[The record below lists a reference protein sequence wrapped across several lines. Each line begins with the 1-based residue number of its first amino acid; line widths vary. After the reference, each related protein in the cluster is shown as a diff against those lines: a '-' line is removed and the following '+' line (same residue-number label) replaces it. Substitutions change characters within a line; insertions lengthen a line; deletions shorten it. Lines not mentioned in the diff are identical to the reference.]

1 MLSMLTS
8 KPTDPVGCDYGVL
21 AARIRQGDP
30 AGVEELHRFLSRG
43 VRFLVDR
50 KVPAS
55 QADGCVQVVFDR
67 VIGGLRSGALGE
79 SAWLV
84 EYVHAH
90 LETHIREIQGRRPPM
105 EKGPSPT
112 GQPPVTEEHRRIGED
127 LLRDLAP
134 GERQSLERFYAGG
147 DDDRQTRRELG
158 MPAAEFRALR
168 ARVRGRFRKLCRHDP
183 PAV

>member
-1 MLSMLTS
+1 MGKGSS
-8 KPTDPVGCDYGVL
+8 
-21 AARIRQGDP
+21 AA
-30 AGVEELHRFLSRG
+30 
-43 VRFLVDR
+43 
-50 KVPAS
+50 
-55 QADGCVQVVFDR
+55 
-67 VIGGLRSGALGE
+67 
-79 SAWLV
+79 
-84 EYVHAH
+84 
-90 LETHIREIQGRRPPM
+90 
-105 EKGPSPT
+105 

-168 ARVRGRFRKLCRHDP
+168 ARVRHRFRKLCRHDP